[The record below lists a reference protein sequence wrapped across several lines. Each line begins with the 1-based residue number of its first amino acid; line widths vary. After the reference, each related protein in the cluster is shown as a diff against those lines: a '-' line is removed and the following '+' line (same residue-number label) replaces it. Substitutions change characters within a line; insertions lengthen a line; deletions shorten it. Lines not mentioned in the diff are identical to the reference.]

1 MDTLLKHNKETED
14 KIDERWHNWKED
26 PEFWKKDI
34 IDFITSQNTEL
45 LKKIA
50 KGEIESIKKD
60 IKHWEEYSAG
70 TYQQGGI
77 EQAKLSLTRWQQ
89 VLEDLEK

>member
-26 PEFWKKDI
+26 PEFW
-34 IDFITSQNTEL
+34 
-45 LKKIA
+45 
-50 KGEIESIKKD
+50 KKD